1 MSIKKGLKFYKTLN
15 IKDQRNDA
23 ALTSVYQDWAKDY
36 DKDNDDLLGT
46 VSQPLAVKLLSEYTT
61 KRDLS
66 IIDVGCGTGI
76 VGRELHKMG
85 FSKFDGVDI
94 SKEMLGTAKT
104 RGYSNLLIGS
114 LNEKLPIKENTYDV
128 AFCVGVFTHDHV
140 KSDRLDELIRVIKS
154 GGLICFTINEA
165 IYETYGFNSKIL
177 KLESDRRWKI
187 LSLKKA
193 EYMIKKN
200 VKGFYCLAK
209 VY

>member
-23 ALTSVYQDWAKDY
+23 ALTNVYQDWAKDY
-36 DKDNDDLLGT
+36 DKDNDNLLGT
-46 VSQPLAVKLLSEYTT
+46 VSQPLAVKLLSEFAK

-76 VGRELHKMG
+76 VGKELHKIG

-94 SKEMLGTAKT
+94 SREMLKTAKT

-154 GGLICFTINEA
+154 GGLICFTINES
-165 IYETYGFNSKIL
+165 IYETYGFNTKIL
-177 KLESDRRWKI
+177 KLQSDRKWKI
-187 LSLKKA
+187 LALKKDK
-193 EYMIKKN
+193 YMIKKN
-200 VKGFYCLAK
+200 VAGFYCLAE